1 MNNCFCLD
9 LTIPDVGGG
18 SDMIE
23 ALVSS
28 KLRRTNDGGHGCTDC
43 HYTSKHLNCV
53 KIHIESKH
61 LSTGG
66 FDCPECGKNVP
77 TRNALKVH
85 RQRNHT
91 LPVYMT
97 A

>member
-1 MNNCFCLD
+1 
-9 LTIPDVGGG
+9 
-18 SDMIE
+18 MIE

-61 LSTGG
+61 LNTGG

-97 A
+97 T